1 VSDVIS
7 EEVFGPFWLMLP
19 GLRSEHFA
27 NVHSHGKI
35 IKLFHSYPFSLNRKD
50 LHHSKNIK

>member
-1 VSDVIS
+1 MSDVIS